1 MVRYTLTMKLDEGS
15 HCRYQIRYHLVW
27 KVKYSRHLLFGS
39 RIKFLKQ
46 LILEIAERYEYTIEA
61 VGVDDN
67 HLHVFAGAHP
77 SVAPAKIVQVIKS
90 ITARELFKTYPEI
103 KQFLWGGAMWAIGY
117 YVRTVSD
124 GPLDKVI
131 KEYVEDQELQKS
143 DRRGKKKSYQLKLI

>member
-1 MVRYTLTMKLDEGS
+1 MEIIEGS
-15 HCRYQIRYHLVW
+15 HCRYQIRYHIVW
-27 KVKYSRHLLFGS
+27 KVKYSHKLLYGRRVQF
-39 RIKFLKQ
+39 IKQIINQIGEK
-46 LILEIAERYEYTIEA
+46 YEYTIEA